1 MRQLLQGLISYVG
14 GFTVI
19 AELNDE
25 QVQCLSG
32 GPVLCALSQTIN
44 PEAGGIGGTGGST
57 GGRYS
62 ERARAALRAA
72 MTQEGPTLVQ
82 SFWHSLMAQRD
93 LLVSHTA
100 IINGFTE
107 NKGGLKL
114 LGYLLDTSHTQLLQ
128 LTQYLVLVAS
138 AAHPYSELLPDVD
151 QLFRPKGH
159 RLMADQLPLAF
170 HLCRPG
176 LPPYGVLPSDDEKDR
191 QTTVAKLGE
200 AVKPFLPGQSEE
212 ALDGLSLNF
221 YLTFWRLSLYDI
233 YVPCDSYKKQI
244 ASMEREMVE
253 MQGAA
258 DGRATAATP
267 NPTKQTIKRA
277 KKEIHRLREHIDKL
291 RVEETLQL
299 ENHHRVL
306 ERLRRECG
314 GWWKQEV
321 GNEQATVALV
331 KWMLAQRVMLS
342 VQDALFCAHFVKLL
356 VTLHPPGFQLLDF
369 YNVATTLL
377 MVLVQCCTESEARW
391 FGVFL
396 RDIMHYVKDLRSI
409 GDSSKFAEY
418 VAGNSAFYRHYR
430 PYGEKD
436 AEYLKLSELKKGHA
450 KWEGRVCKALKP
462 GLEKSADW
470 SEKRNAL
477 TVLISCHEYC
487 PVHYRS
493 ARAVMHQL
501 EALSKDQG
509 QPPDIK
515 TMAGGLLSKM
525 RQREDSLLDRP
536 PPKPAHDH
544 SKPSEGQSKSAEAHG
559 KSTEAHNKPSDSHAR
574 TTSSSQ
580 GHALN
585 ALSSPSTG
593 VKRSA
598 TDSPNSTTT
607 SPEGKKLRAND
618 ERSERS
624 SARERGRPPRE

>member
-1 MRQLLQGLISYVG
+1 
-14 GFTVI
+14 
-19 AELNDE
+19 
-25 QVQCLSG
+25 
-32 GPVLCALSQTIN
+32 
-44 PEAGGIGGTGGST
+44 
-57 GGRYS
+57 
-62 ERARAALRAA
+62 
-72 MTQEGPTLVQ
+72 
-82 SFWHSLMAQRD
+82 
-93 LLVSHTA
+93 
-100 IINGFTE
+100 
-107 NKGGLKL
+107 
-114 LGYLLDTSHTQLLQ
+114 
-128 LTQYLVLVAS
+128 
-138 AAHPYSELLPDVD
+138 
-151 QLFRPKGH
+151 
-159 RLMADQLPLAF
+159 
-170 HLCRPG
+170 
-176 LPPYGVLPSDDEKDR
+176 
-191 QTTVAKLGE
+191 
-200 AVKPFLPGQSEE
+200 
-212 ALDGLSLNF
+212 
-221 YLTFWRLSLYDI
+221 
-233 YVPCDSYKKQI
+233 YKKQI

-306 ERLRRECG
+306 ERLRRECD

-525 RQREDSLLDRP
+525 KQREDSLLDRP

-544 SKPSEGQSKSAEAHG
+544 PKPSDGQSKSAEAHR

-607 SPEGKKLRAND
+607 SPEGKKLRTND